1 MPPESESRE
10 NGNRRWVLVSG
21 AFLKTGGQDRA
32 NFALASYLA
41 RRGAHVHLVSHT
53 IDDQLARNRSVNCHR
68 APRPLRSDLLGEP
81 FLRRAGRQTA
91 RSGASASVI
100 VNGGNC
106 DWPDVNWV
114 HYVHAAYDRPLDGG
128 VLRRAR
134 MAWAHRHWL
143 AAERN
148 ALISARLII
157 ANSERTKRDLER
169 HVGVPRDRI
178 RVVYYG
184 IDAEQFRPATGE
196 ERETTRRTLEW
207 PLDRT
212 VALFIGALGDR
223 RKGFDTVLKAW
234 RIMHA
239 RRAGRTPMLVVI
251 GSGTLLSQWRQR
263 VRDAGLDDSIVF
275 LGFRNDVPRL
285 VRAADLLVAPTRY
298 EAYGLGV
305 HEAICCGLP
314 AVVSAD
320 AGVAERYPLSLQHLL
335 LPDPEQPED
344 IAVRVEA
351 AIDDR
356 EPVAGALAAFSA
368 DLRAR
373 TWDDMAR
380 DIFAAV
386 RDP

>member
-1 MPPESESRE
+1 
-10 NGNRRWVLVSG
+10 
-21 AFLKTGGQDRA
+21 
-32 NFALASYLA
+32 
-41 RRGAHVHLVSHT
+41 
-53 IDDQLARNRSVNCHR
+53 
-68 APRPLRSDLLGEP
+68 
-81 FLRRAGRQTA
+81 
-91 RSGASASVI
+91 
-100 VNGGNC
+100 
-106 DWPDVNWV
+106 
-114 HYVHAAYDRPLDGG
+114 
-128 VLRRAR
+128 
-134 MAWAHRHWL
+134 
-143 AAERN
+143 
-148 ALISARLII
+148 
-157 ANSERTKRDLER
+157 
-169 HVGVPRDRI
+169 
-178 RVVYYG
+178 
-184 IDAEQFRPATGE
+184 
-196 ERETTRRTLEW
+196 LEW